1 MALAA
6 AQLRGADVRV
16 ILEKSDYDMELTAS
30 NSATATFLAANNVQV
45 RSDRLDVITHAKL
58 VVADDS
64 VFVGSSNW
72 NARSL
77 QVNNEANASVTNQD
91 VTDAFSR
98 YFEKVWEESAKH

>member
-1 MALAA
+1 
-6 AQLRGADVRV
+6 
-16 ILEKSDYDMELTAS
+16 MELTAS